1 MTTQATTEERLVR
14 LETGY
19 EHLATKADVADLRA
33 EMQTSIANLMAEIQK
48 RDAESKARDVEIMN
62 LIAGINANF
71 EALRREMAASNEALR
86 REMVASN
93 EALQRE
99 MAASNEALQR
109 EMAASNEALRR
120 EMTASN
126 EALRREMAGSDEA
139 IRAEI
144 RAVSAKAEAVNAET
158 KSDLFRWVIGTL
170 LGAAAVTG
178 AVTVAFQRIFA

>member
-71 EALRREMAASNEALR
+71 EALRREMAASNEALK
-86 REMVASN
+86 
-93 EALQRE
+93 RE
-99 MAASNEALQR
+99 MAASNEALKR

>member
-19 EHLATKADVADLRA
+19 EHLATKSDVADLRA

-71 EALRREMAASNEALR
+71 EALRREMA
-86 REMVASN
+86 ASN

>member
-1 MTTQATTEERLVR
+1 MTTQATTEERLGR

-33 EMQTSIANLMAEIQK
+33 EIQQ
-48 RDAESKARDVEIMN
+48 RDAESKARDAEIMN
-62 LIAGINANF
+62 LIAGMNANF
-71 EALRREMAASNEALR
+71 EALRREMT
-86 REMVASN
+86 
-93 EALQRE
+93 
-99 MAASNEALQR
+99 
-109 EMAASNEALRR
+109 ASNEALRR

-126 EALRREMAGSDEA
+126 EALRREMAASNEA
-139 IRAEI
+139 IRSEI
-144 RAVSAKAEAVNAET
+144 RAVGTKAEAVNAET

>member
-71 EALRREMAASNEALR
+71 EALRREM
-86 REMVASN
+86 V
-93 EALQRE
+93 
-99 MAASNEALQR
+99 ASNEALQR

>member
-71 EALRREMAASNEALR
+71 EALRREMA
-86 REMVASN
+86 ASN

>member
-62 LIAGINANF
+62 LIAGINSNF
-71 EALRREMAASNEALR
+71 EALRREMA
-86 REMVASN
+86 ASN

-99 MAASNEALQR
+99 MAASNEALKR
-109 EMAASNEALRR
+109 EMTASNEALRR